1 MDVFWRYILN
11 NSHRKK
17 NDENP
22 DEVSAISFIIIGS
35 EPKNLNKKK
44 FRCLQIQIR
53 TLN

>member
-1 MDVFWRYILN
+1 MYFGGIFLIIVIG
-11 NSHRKK
+11 KK

-22 DEVSAISFIIIGS
+22 YEVSAISFIIIGS
-35 EPKNLNKKK
+35 EPKSLNKKK